1 MERGEGQSGNSVPQ
15 SSTWEDVSG
24 LRWVKVRSGSFA
36 SQNVPRRKSIFILS
50 TFLKVCLMRRVKE
63 KKQQEDIGRE
73 VELQSVTLAT
83 RET

>member
-1 MERGEGQSGNSVPQ
+1 MERAEGQSGNSVPQ
-15 SSTWEDVSG
+15 SSMWEDVSG
-24 LRWVKVRSGSFA
+24 LRWEVRSGSFA

-73 VELQSVTLAT
+73 VEIRLVTLAT
-83 RET
+83 QET